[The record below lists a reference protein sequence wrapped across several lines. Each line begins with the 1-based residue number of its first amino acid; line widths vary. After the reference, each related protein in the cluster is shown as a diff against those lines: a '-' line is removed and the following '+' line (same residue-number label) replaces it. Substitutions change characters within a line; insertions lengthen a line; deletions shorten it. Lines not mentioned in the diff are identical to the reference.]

1 MRAGVNPQEI
11 AASLGLSL
19 EQVLEVARS
28 LGESDR

>member
-1 MRAGVNPQEI
+1 LRAGVNPQEI

-19 EQVLEVARS
+19 EQVLELART

>member
-1 MRAGVNPQEI
+1 LRAGVNPQEI

-28 LGESDR
+28 LGESER